1 MGFEREA
8 FCVDLLRKN
17 AAGRPIPINRAEVDD
32 IVEELLEKFRA
43 KILAY
48 SFSPLDVLG
57 VVAGRVGLSSDFA
70 EKLTVETTRTKKD
83 ILGREFT
90 IKYLILPTDNPRL
103 PAGATGWKEKVE
115 DSQGPD
121 APHTLHAAEKVVA
134 LGFGPN
140 PGLQSAVLKNIRDFE
155 SSGRSLEQ
163 IRGDI
168 LEEMKFFADSIRP
181 YITEVLRHEE
191 VHVVDVVKKPE
202 EERLYKIDKPEGESL
217 MDIAKKLEV
226 SARSLF
232 SANMA
237 LIVESGLVR
246 YGQLAMLQA
255 ITAMMSGDSRYIEE
269 LYLKVRFE
277 KLKQRTELNVPPKAA
292 SQIMPKKR
300 DTLKTIA
307 KRIGVDP
314 IRLLVVN
321 FNHLF
326 ARVLANRPAES
337 YQEIYEFSDS
347 NKEGLINLELDP
359 DDEIKLVP
367 SYRELYAYD
376 RGFYLLTREEGKAHY
391 EQIIFQIEKELRDKG
406 INPQERDISFEK
418 MLSLS
423 SVVGEYQEHLAP
435 RPVDKLIKTPLY
447 GKTLERLKSERSKD
461 FIDRM
466 YFHWNENIKRKKNN
480 RENL

>member
-1 MGFEREA
+1 M
-8 FCVDLLRKN
+8 
-17 AAGRPIPINRAEVDD
+17 
-32 IVEELLEKFRA
+32 
-43 KILAY
+43 
-48 SFSPLDVLG
+48 
-57 VVAGRVGLSSDFA
+57 
-70 EKLTVETTRTKKD
+70 
-83 ILGREFT
+83 
-90 IKYLILPTDNPRL
+90 
-103 PAGATGWKEKVE
+103 
-115 DSQGPD
+115 
-121 APHTLHAAEKVVA
+121 
-134 LGFGPN
+134 
-140 PGLQSAVLKNIRDFE
+140 
-155 SSGRSLEQ
+155 EQ